1 MNILILNLYDILYN
15 SAIKILQIIYLNFFE
30 KHYIKLALLVTILIK
45 IKTPSIFVT
54 FFNGYLFK
62 KILLSR
68 KN

>member
-1 MNILILNLYDILYN
+1 MNILILNLYGILYN

-54 FFNGYLFK
+54 FF
-62 KILLSR
+62 
-68 KN
+68 